1 MRRICI
7 SIFFILPIIMEMR
20 ALILLSSLVTE
31 SIIKNNYTKSFL
43 VGWSI
48 CWSFVIVQL
57 LVFIPMHFHI
67 RKTILPSL
75 STTRTALSRKW
86 ENGIYPCGPITL
98 CMKQQTALLNI
109 RINSWIYLYAIA
121 LLSTTFMVQKN
132 QIHRPIILAAPF
144 LLVTGSFFILSCR
157 EATGEGSCNDNDD
170 DDVVDD
176 DDDDDVDNVF
186 LKILRRALRQTLFDV
201 FQLVG
206 ENVAEDEKLQMN
218 MLRWIVDYWAT
229 SSSSNPSCSNTND
242 DDGDDD
248 DGHNATSIPSSTGN
262 TINTR
267 ADNIDVTTSSSGG
280 RDSSTVNNV
289 NDNGGSWMNM
299 NSLNTPTTCENTTN
313 CRDRHTNQRRNDHA
327 SNSSS
332 RASAQINLPPTIKSS
347 SGMKLPSFNVDERA
361 RPAVESYKLA
371 VEKFPPSRNACIIIA
386 ITKRCPALLSAT
398 ILHLSGSL
406 DANYVTII
414 LLPMILVFEYMRISE
429 WMNACHRTK
438 LIDRLRNERSNN
450 AIHPIQDNESKM
462 LLPTDMEP
470 MEI

>member
-1 MRRICI
+1 
-7 SIFFILPIIMEMR
+7 MR